1 MVGETYIELSAETGK
16 KAALNDLI
24 TGVLAEVGFESFVEE
39 GSNLLAYI
47 RQEDF
52 VEEAVSDTMKQYVPD
67 VHYSIKTIEPQNWNA
82 TWEAQFEPVD
92 VNEFCI
98 IRAPFHP
105 AIDDGRLEIV
115 IEPRMSFGT
124 GHHATTRL
132 VCRAM
137 YQDDWK
143 GLRVLDMGCGTGVL
157 GILAAK
163 LGAAEVIG
171 IDIESWAA
179 ENARENAG
187 ANGVQMEAYCGDA
200 SLLKE
205 MLPFDRILANI
216 NRNILLEDAA
226 QYGNLLPKGKIY
238 LSGFLSTDVDK
249 ITEAYTVL
257 GFRVEHQLKENDW
270 VCMVLSNEA

>member
-16 KAALNDLI
+16 KAVLNDLI
-24 TGVLAEVGFESFVEE
+24 TGILAEVGFESFVEE
-39 GSNLLAYI
+39 GTQLLAYI
-47 RQEDF
+47 KQEEY
-52 VEEAVSDTMKQYVPD
+52 VEEVVSACMKQFVPD
-67 VHYSIKTIEPQNWNA
+67 VHFNIKTIAPQNWNA

-92 VNEFCI
+92 VNAFCV
-98 IRAPFHP
+98 IRAPFHQP
-105 AIDDGRLEIV
+105 INDGRMEIV

-187 ANGVQMEAYCGDA
+187 ANGVRMNALCGDA
-200 SLLKE
+200 SLLRGME
-205 MLPFDRILANI
+205 PFDRILANI

-226 QYGNLLPKGKIY
+226 QYGKLLPKGKIY

-249 ITEAYTVL
+249 ITEAYTGI
-257 GFRVEHQLKENDW
+257 GFWVENQLNEGDW
-270 VCMVLSNEA
+270 ICLVLSK

>member
-1 MVGETYIELSAETGK
+1 MVGETYIELSVETGK
-16 KAALNDLI
+16 KASLNDLI

-39 GSNLLAYI
+39 GTQLLAYI
-47 RQEDF
+47 RQEEF
-52 VEEAVSDTMKQYVPD
+52 VEEAVTECMKQYVPD
-67 VHYSIKTIEPQNWNA
+67 VRFSIKTIAPQNWNA

-105 AIDDGRLEIV
+105 AIHDGRMEIV

-137 YQDDWK
+137 YQDNWK

-163 LGAAEVIG
+163 LGADDVTG

-179 ENARENAG
+179 ENARENAET
-187 ANGVQMEAYCGDA
+187 NGVQMNALCGDA
-200 SLLKE
+200 SLLRE

-216 NRNILLEDAA
+216 NRNILIEDAG
-226 QYGNLLPKGKIY
+226 QYGKILPKGKIY
-238 LSGFLSTDVDK
+238 LSGFLNTDVNK
-249 ITEAYTVL
+249 ITEAYTAI
-257 GFRVEHQLKENDW
+257 GFNVVDQLNEGDW
-270 VCMVLSNEA
+270 ICLVLSK